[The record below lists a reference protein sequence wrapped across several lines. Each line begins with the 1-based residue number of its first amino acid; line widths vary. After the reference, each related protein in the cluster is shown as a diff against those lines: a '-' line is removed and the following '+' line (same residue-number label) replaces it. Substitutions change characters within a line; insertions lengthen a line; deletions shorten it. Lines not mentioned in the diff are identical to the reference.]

1 MAPKR
6 KSASTLR
13 DSEADDVDDTE
24 FGLSVT
30 VAAGRLRTSK
40 RLKTSASILEDA
52 TADDTDDKDFAHSIT
67 RGLTPSHRSK
77 RLPISSLTSPVAVS
91 LPGHTSDK
99 KPEERY
105 KQETLG
111 LLDLPVDVL
120 CLVADRL
127 DVVARACLR
136 YAQYVHF

>member
-6 KSASTLR
+6 KSASNSR

-40 RLKTSASILEDA
+40 RLKTSASTSEDA
-52 TADDTDDKDFAHSIT
+52 RADDTDDEHFAHSIT
-67 RGLTPSHRSK
+67 RGLTPPHRSK
-77 RLPISSLTSPVAVS
+77 RSPESSLTSPVAVS
-91 LPGHTSDK
+91 LPGHTPDK

-105 KQETLG
+105 KQETLR
-111 LLDLPVDVL
+111 LLDLPLDVL